1 MVHIVLV
8 GALLFIALVP
18 FRAEAGSE
26 ARSGRDTYWYLN
38 HRCIQ
43 EAAHRYHV
51 SPFLLEAIV
60 HVESEGNPFAVG
72 VNRQGVGE
80 SRGGLSYTTA
90 AELVSRLWQQGANF
104 DVGLGQINSRN
115 LEQYRVHPVYLLDPC
130 VNLQWAAFVLR
141 QKLDLFGNT
150 WVAIGRYNGSKRL
163 TQYVWKI
170 YRALVHLEKVRKT
183 RR

>member
-1 MVHIVLV
+1 MVHTVLV
-8 GALLFIALVP
+8 GALLVIALVP
-18 FRAEAGSE
+18 IGAEAIGGLPLS
-26 ARSGRDTYWYLN
+26 RDTYWYLN
-38 HRCIQ
+38 HRCVQ
-43 EAAHRYHV
+43 QAAHRYHV
-51 SPFLLEAIV
+51 SPVLLEAIV
-60 HVESEGNPFAVG
+60 HVESEGNPLAVG
-72 VNRQGVGE
+72 VNRQNEGE
-80 SRGGLSYTTA
+80 SRGRLSYTQA

-115 LEQYRVHPVYLLDPC
+115 LEQYRVHPVYLLDAC

-141 QKLDLFGNT
+141 QKLDLFGHN

-170 YRALVHLEKVRKT
+170 YRALVLLEQVRKT

>member
-8 GALLFIALVP
+8 GALLVIALVP
-18 FRAEAGSE
+18 FGAEAGSE

-43 EAAHRYHV
+43 EAAQRYQV
-51 SPFLLEAIV
+51 SPVLLEAIV
-60 HVESEGNPFAVG
+60 HVESEGNPLAVG
-72 VNRQGVGE
+72 VNRQNEGE
-80 SRGGLSYTTA
+80 SRGRLSYTQA

-170 YRALVHLEKVRKT
+170 YGALVHLEKVRKT

>member
-8 GALLFIALVP
+8 GALLVIALVP
-18 FRAEAGSE
+18 IGAEAIGGS
-26 ARSGRDTYWYLN
+26 RLGRDTYWYVN

-43 EAAHRYHV
+43 EAAQRYHV
-51 SPFLLEAIV
+51 SPVLLEAIV
-60 HVESEGNPFAVG
+60 HVESDGNPLAVG

-80 SRGGLSYTTA
+80 SRGRLSYTTA

-150 WVAIGRYNGSKRL
+150 WVAIGRYNGSKQL

-170 YRALVHLEKVRKT
+170 YRALVHLDKVRKT

>member
-8 GALLFIALVP
+8 GALLVIALVP
-18 FRAEAGSE
+18 IQAEAASE
-26 ARSGRDTYWYLN
+26 ARSGRETYWYLN

-43 EAAHRYHV
+43 QAAHRYQV
-51 SPFLLEAIV
+51 SPVLLEAIV
-60 HVESEGNPFAVG
+60 HVESEGNPLAVG
-72 VNRQGVGE
+72 VNHQGEGQ
-80 SRGGLSYTTA
+80 SRGKLSYTQA
-90 AELVSRLWQQGANF
+90 AELVSRLWRQGANF
-104 DVGLGQINSRN
+104 DVGLGQVNSRN
-115 LEQYRVHPVYLLDPC
+115 MEQYRVHPVYLLDPC

-141 QKLDLFGNT
+141 QKLDLFGNN

-170 YRALVHLEKVRKT
+170 YRALVHLEQIRKT

>member
-1 MVHIVLV
+1 M
-8 GALLFIALVP
+8 ALVP

-43 EAAHRYHV
+43 EAAHRYQV
-51 SPFLLEAIV
+51 SPYLLEAIV

-72 VNRQGVGE
+72 VNQPGE
-80 SRGGLSYTTA
+80 SISPGRFSHTQA
-90 AELVSRLWQQGANF
+90 VELVSRLWQQGANF
-104 DVGLGQINSRN
+104 DVGLGQINSDN
-115 LEQYRVHPVYLLDPC
+115 LEQYRVHPIYLLDPC

-141 QKLDLFGNT
+141 QKLDLFGNN

-163 TQYVWKI
+163 SQYVWKI
-170 YRALVHLEKVRKT
+170 YRALVHLEQIRKA

>member
-1 MVHIVLV
+1 MVHTVLV
-8 GALLFIALVP
+8 GALLVIALVP
-18 FRAEAGSE
+18 IGAEAIGGLPLS
-26 ARSGRDTYWYLN
+26 RDTYWYLN
-38 HRCIQ
+38 HRCVQ
-43 EAAHRYHV
+43 QAAHRYHV
-51 SPFLLEAIV
+51 SPVLLEAIV
-60 HVESEGNPFAVG
+60 HVESEGNPLAVG
-72 VNRQGVGE
+72 VNRQNEGE
-80 SRGGLSYTTA
+80 SGGRLSYTQA

-141 QKLDLFGNT
+141 QKLDLFGHN

-170 YRALVHLEKVRKT
+170 YRALVHLEQVRKT